1 MLSQFNQQQHAV
13 CDSVTNIKAP
23 VLIARSNDIYGEGNY
38 TFGCSFS
45 PDGLCV
51 LTSTSADNILR
62 LYNTPPSQI
71 SNKLEEKACSDV
83 DTPFQEQK
91 GRQIAWE
98 ASLTVKEGGSIRGYT
113 WYPMMDSYDPST
125 CIFLSTCR

>member
-1 MLSQFNQQQHAV
+1 MLSQLSQQQQHAV
-13 CDSVTNIKAP
+13 CNSVTGIKPP
-23 VLIARSNDIYGEGNY
+23 VLIARSTDIRGEGNY

-62 LYNTPPSQI
+62 LYNAPPSQTG
-71 SNKLEEKACSDV
+71 NKLEEERCSDV
-83 DTPFQEQK
+83 DTPSQEH

-98 ASLTVKEGGSIRGYT
+98 AALTVKEGGSIRGYT
-113 WYPMMDSYDPST
+113 WYPMMDSYEPST